1 MTEQEFMTKFNE
13 LIKQKPKSIALI
25 AVAQLEQERCKIVVD
40 GGFKS
45 LVAGVITGLLK
56 EECFAEVIFDSIK
69 CSVLLNQYRKRKQR
83 GC

>member
-25 AVAQLEQERCKIVVD
+25 AVAQSEQERCKIVVD
-40 GGFKS
+40 GEFKS

-56 EECFAEVIFDSIK
+56 EEYFTEVIFDSIK
-69 CSVLLNQYRKRKQR
+69 GSVLLNQYRERKQR